1 MMSCCTWLHQTVP
14 DYVMPPITKISYI
27 KDQSFGKRN
36 VVHQMHVKLHLDNDR
51 TCVDGEAHN
60 VKSMLA
66 GIASQTLSFPS
77 LQTTPTNHT
86 FIFCL
91 IMQSILPPFKFQL
104 PLNKTEWE
112 YGRISDLPE
121 AYIRYLASIH
131 RKLNWEANIVQAC
144 PLNPNSSAIIFQAI
158 CAAEREVYVG
168 QMLCILR
175 EFENHGYFLV
185 ECEYAWVR
193 LVLFWWGP
201 YAYLSLESFNTSGQI
216 FFFDC
221 YILRSCFSTPPDL
234 IEFSHSGTEPYEYF
248 PLAPYF
254 WKY

>member
-1 MMSCCTWLHQTVP
+1 
-14 DYVMPPITKISYI
+14 MPPITKISYI

-36 VVHQMHVKLHLDNDR
+36 VAHQMHVKLHSDNDR

-66 GIASQTLSFPS
+66 GIASQMLSFPS
-77 LQTTPTNHT
+77 LQTILTNHT

-104 PLNKTEWE
+104 PLNKTEQE

-121 AYIRYLASIH
+121 AYIQYLASIH

-158 CAAEREVYVG
+158 CAAKQEVYVG
-168 QMLCILR
+168 QMLCILK
-175 EFENHGYFLV
+175 EFENHGYFSV
-185 ECEYAWVR
+185 ECEYTQVCF
-193 LVLFWWGP
+193 VLFWW
-201 YAYLSLESFNTSGQI
+201 
-216 FFFDC
+216 
-221 YILRSCFSTPPDL
+221 R
-234 IEFSHSGTEPYEYF
+234 
-248 PLAPYF
+248 
-254 WKY
+254 

>member
-1 MMSCCTWLHQTVP
+1 ML
-14 DYVMPPITKISYI
+14 PITKISYI

-66 GIASQTLSFPS
+66 GIAPQTLSFPS
-77 LQTTPTNHT
+77 LQTTPTNHA

-104 PLNKTEWE
+104 PLNKTERE
-112 YGRISDLPE
+112 YGRISNLPE
-121 AYIRYLASIH
+121 VYIRYLTSIR

-158 CAAEREVYVG
+158 CAAEREVYMG

-175 EFENHGYFLV
+175 EFENHRYFSV
-185 ECEYAWVR
+185 ECEYAQVR
-193 LVLFWWGP
+193 SVLF
-201 YAYLSLESFNTSGQI
+201 
-216 FFFDC
+216 
-221 YILRSCFSTPPDL
+221 
-234 IEFSHSGTEPYEYF
+234 
-248 PLAPYF
+248 
-254 WKY
+254 